1 MSRVNIPVTSI
12 VRTASTATP
21 AEVVGDA
28 TNNHSYANADH
39 VFLTVRNAHATLPK
53 NLTVLIPAT
62 IDGQAVTSKVYAI
75 PALATHDVGPFPVQ
89 FYGSTVLVNVES
101 TDLKLIARRTVA

>member
-1 MSRVNIPVTSI
+1 MSRVNIPVTNI
-12 VRTASTATP
+12 VRTASTVVP
-21 AEVVGDA
+21 AEVTGDP
-28 TNNHSYANADH
+28 TNNHSYVNGDN

-62 IDGQAVTSKVYAI
+62 IDGQGVTSRVYPI
-75 PALATHDVGPFPVQ
+75 PALATHDVGEFPVQ

-101 TDLKLIARRTVA
+101 NDLKLIARRVA